1 MDIFDVDLDS
11 ELSGVKAPFIYLR
24 DPNDKKVPHILTCL
38 TGCIFSQLAIT
49 PLHAQDSENWNDLR
63 VGEFIHW
70 GIYSAT
76 EGAWGGSTV
85 GGASEWIQQGA
96 NLTTS
101 SYPSTLRALFT
112 PSATWATDIASEA
125 KAAGMEYVVITA
137 KYHDGLALFNS
148 TEYWSHLPRS
158 GARL

>member
-1 MDIFDVDLDS
+1 M
-11 ELSGVKAPFIYLR
+11 
-24 DPNDKKVPHILTCL
+24 TCL